1 VDTRD
6 VVVEPMSS
14 DELSRKIGKIRKVT
28 EPGGEIVVTFHG
40 RPMARVVSDQRWQQL
55 QNELAQLRAALADRG
70 VELEEAVVA

>member
-1 VDTRD
+1 MDTQD

-55 QNELAQLRAALADRG
+55 QNELAQLRAALAARG
-70 VELEEAVVA
+70 VELEEAAVA